1 MKKWIEEN
9 WDNFVFGIE
18 ALTFCAFFLAF
29 IFGGLIIA
37 ACLAG

>member
-1 MKKWIEEN
+1 MKQWIEEN

-29 IFGGLIIA
+29 VFGGFILVA
-37 ACLAG
+37 SLTG